1 MTAQLHPPRE
11 SAANVPGDAQA
22 ASRGANRGGLSRVGV
37 CTVKLNGLPVVKTPN
52 MMTVCAMAICSTAL
66 LDHRKRVTLA
76 EAVPLF
82 APQRC
87 LNKLQHINVVQ
98 VCDVHHN
105 GAGDA
110 RHGMT

>member
-1 MTAQLHPPRE
+1 
-11 SAANVPGDAQA
+11 
-22 ASRGANRGGLSRVGV
+22 
-37 CTVKLNGLPVVKTPN
+37 
-52 MMTVCAMAICSTAL
+52 MMTVCAMAIRATAL
-66 LDHRKRVTLA
+66 FDHRKRVALA
-76 EAVPLF
+76 EAIPLF

-87 LNKLQHINVVQ
+87 LNKLQHIDVAQ